1 MTPRSERSRGRRAAK
16 GSDARLIERLWFGDD
31 PWARTARLALAP
43 FEGIYSAVVRTRG
56 LLYDV
61 GVLRARATAVPAISV
76 GNLSVGGTGK
86 TPVAAWIASELAARG
101 ARPAI
106 VLRGYGEDE
115 PLVHRVINP
124 GVPVIVSPDRVLGA
138 SQARA
143 AGADV
148 VVFDDAFQHRKARRA
163 ADIVLLSADRWTAA
177 PHLLPAGPYREPIQS
192 LRRASLV
199 VITRKAEDI
208 SAAEMASAEA
218 LRAAPQVPQAWVHLA
233 PWELVAIDDSARQPL
248 SGLGGIDVR
257 VLAAIGDPGAFV
269 RQLEQLGARVTATI
283 YPDHHHFSDEEIA
296 SFARSV
302 TGGAVAVCTLKDAVK
317 VRGRWPREAPT
328 LWYVSQHVVVERGR
342 DRVEQALGTVL
353 DSRAPLSQPA
363 S

>member
-1 MTPRSERSRGRRAAK
+1 MTRRSERKRRAKAT
-16 GSDARLIERLWFGDD
+16 DARLIERLWFSDD
-31 PWARTARLALAP
+31 AWARTARLALAP
-43 FEGIYSAVVRTRG
+43 FEGIYGSVVRARG
-56 LLYDV
+56 WLYDA
-61 GVLRARATAVPAISV
+61 GILRARATVIPAISV

-86 TPVAAWIASELAARG
+86 TPVAAWIAAELTARG

-124 GVPVIVSPDRVLGA
+124 AVPVIVAADRVAGA
-138 SQARA
+138 ASARA
-143 AGADV
+143 AGADIAV
-148 VVFDDAFQHRKARRA
+148 LDDAFQHRRARRA

-177 PHLLPAGPYREPIQS
+177 PHLLPAGPYREPMKS

-199 VITRKAEDI
+199 VITRKAEDV
-208 SAAEMASAEA
+208 SASEMAAAEAM
-218 LRAAPQVPQAWVHLA
+218 RAAPGVPQAWVRLA
-233 PWELVAIDDSARQPL
+233 PLALVAMDESARQPMDVIA
-248 SGLGGIDVR
+248 GREVR

-283 YPDHHHFSDEEIA
+283 YPDHHHFSDDEIA

-302 TGGAVAVCTLKDAVK
+302 TSGALAVCTLKDAVK

-328 LWYVSQHVVVERGR
+328 LWYVSQHVIVERGR

-363 S
+363 G